1 MNIQMNPLAGKVAIV
16 TGAGRGIGN
25 AISLILSRS
34 GCRVVLASRNESRL
48 KTVEEEIR
56 SQSGEAL
63 VFPTDL
69 TQDHDMERL
78 VERTLQE
85 WGSIDYLVNNAGW
98 GKKAPVVKVK
108 VEDWDRTFQV
118 NLRAPMILSQ
128 LVLPTLIA
136 KGEGAIINIGSI
148 SGKTGQANTA
158 AYSASKFGLIG
169 FTQSLYEEVREH
181 GIKVTV
187 ILPGFVDTELIPP
200 TNKLDRSKM
209 ISPKDVAQ
217 AVLFVL
223 TSSPTSCPVELTM
236 RPQRS
241 PYK

>member
-1 MNIQMNPLAGKVAIV
+1 MKPLVGKVAIV
-16 TGAGRGIGN
+16 TGAGRGIGK

-56 SQSGEAL
+56 SQGGEAL
-63 VFPTDL
+63 VISTDL
-69 TQDHDMERL
+69 MQNQDMERL
-78 VERTLQE
+78 VERALQE
-85 WGSIDYLVNNAGW
+85 WGSIDYLVNNAGL
-98 GKKAPVVKVK
+98 GKKAPVIKAKVK
-108 VEDWDRTFQV
+108 DWDRTFQV

-148 SGKTGQANTA
+148 SGKMGQANSS

-209 ISPKDVAQ
+209 ISPKDVAE

-223 TSSPTSCPVELTM
+223 TSSTTSCPVELTM